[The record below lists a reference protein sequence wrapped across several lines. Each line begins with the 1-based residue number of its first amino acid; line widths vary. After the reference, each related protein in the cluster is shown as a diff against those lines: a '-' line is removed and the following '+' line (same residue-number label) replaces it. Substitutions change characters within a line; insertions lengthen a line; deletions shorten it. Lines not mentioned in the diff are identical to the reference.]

1 MRSHCSAAIP
11 TWSSLEGAPW
21 LALSASQLM
30 KNQKL
35 QEVGTYFVPFNV
47 LIPHL
52 HSGVRIKFVGEAKVR
67 WKENQ
72 THGTGDNEETNI
84 ISYKNKESYT
94 NSNKRAKAC
103 IRPIEPIGQTR
114 LFKLDT
120 FNPKI
125 KSLLFE

>member
-1 MRSHCSAAIP
+1 MRSYCSAAIP

-67 WKENQ
+67 WEENQ
-72 THGTGDNEETNI
+72 THGTGDNRKTKI
-84 ISYKNKESYT
+84 CSYKNKESYT
-94 NSNKRAKAC
+94 NSNKRTIAC

-120 FNPKI
+120 LNPFYLK
-125 KSLLFE
+125 